1 MDWLTQR
8 EGYWGGNLELQS
20 PWGSCLAEKMVQLR
34 LRDSSR
40 AGLMA
45 VPRHLAIRMA
55 STLALLY
62 PLESNLVGSK
72 AYQRLKDEPKAV
84 KWG

>member
-1 MDWLTQR
+1 
-8 EGYWGGNLELQS
+8 
-20 PWGSCLAEKMVQLR
+20 
-34 LRDSSR
+34 
-40 AGLMA
+40 LMA